1 MLLLIIICL
10 AALVFCDELRK
21 QRIRN
26 TQISQAQE
34 LARLAKEQ
42 ARQVGE
48 LERFDREQERQAQE
62 LAKQE
67 QRLDNLYFKIEKAED
82 EILHF
87 SELAER
93 LEEQRDAMQEEI
105 AEIDR
110 QLEHAGGELNPLNAR
125 YDERFDGEDG
135 AELFMDMYASTL
147 DGSAQSKK
155 QKQADADR
163 LRKRRETLQGKM
175 IKLDNQIFTAEQRI
189 KKANYERDAAH
200 NQLGA

>member
-1 MLLLIIICL
+1 MLLLIIIGL
-10 AALVFCDELRK
+10 AALAFCDELRK

-26 TQISQAQE
+26 TQINQARE
-34 LARLAKEQ
+34 LARIAKEQ
-42 ARQVGE
+42 ERQAKE
-48 LERFDREQERQAQE
+48 QERFDREQERQAQE
-62 LAKQE
+62 LSKQE

-93 LEEQRDAMQEEI
+93 LEEQRDAIQEEI

-155 QKQADADR
+155 QKQADAEK
-163 LRKRRETLQGKM
+163 LRKRRETLQGKI